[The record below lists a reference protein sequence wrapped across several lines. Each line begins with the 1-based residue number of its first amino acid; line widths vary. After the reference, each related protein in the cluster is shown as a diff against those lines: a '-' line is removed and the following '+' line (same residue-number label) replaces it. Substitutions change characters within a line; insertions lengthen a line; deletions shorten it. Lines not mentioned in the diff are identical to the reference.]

1 MPTKTSGNASVK
13 WGATAA
19 AITDVANATVTVSQA
34 SIDTTTVN
42 GTFMSYT
49 SGIVEGSADVEL
61 FLTSTHT
68 VADLTP
74 GATIANFELAITNG
88 RNFKF
93 PSAIVENVRTSVAP
107 NGVVQT
113 NMTVR
118 NTAGAVVIS

>member
-42 GTFMSYT
+42 GTSMSYT

-74 GATIANFELAITNG
+74 GATLPNFELAITNG
-88 RNFKF
+88 RSFKF
-93 PSAIVENVRTSVAP
+93 PTAIVENVRTSVAP

-113 NMTVR
+113 TMTVR

>member
-13 WGATAA
+13 WGSTAA

-34 SIDTTTVN
+34 SIDTTSV
-42 GTFMSYT
+42 GATFMSYA

-74 GATIANFELAITNG
+74 GATLPNFELAITNG
-88 RNFKF
+88 RSFKF

-113 NMTVR
+113 IMTVR
-118 NTAGAVVIS
+118 NTAGAVVIA